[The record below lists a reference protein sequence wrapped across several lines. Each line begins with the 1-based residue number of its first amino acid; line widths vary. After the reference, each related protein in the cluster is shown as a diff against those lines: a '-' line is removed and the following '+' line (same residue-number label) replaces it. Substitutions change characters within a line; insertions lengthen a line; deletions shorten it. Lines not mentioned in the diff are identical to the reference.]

1 MRTESS
7 SDSPWTFAGE
17 SAALGDSSVTLV
29 DGTSFLVCSRSG
41 DVTPG
46 SVEGLFMVDTRVL
59 SGWRLLLNT
68 QRVDA
73 LSVSP
78 NGPFSATFVGRV
90 HDPATV
96 DAPISVVQR
105 RHVGHGMREDLEIRN
120 YSPNPVEV
128 CVELALTSD
137 FASLFDVKAGAA
149 PGVPTATIEPTATG
163 VKLVARTDDGAVEA
177 TTISCST
184 EPNRIN
190 GDRLVWDVA
199 IEAGER
205 WTNCLLVGVVVE
217 GEELMPSYGCG
228 QPVDNAVPVS
238 RLRKWRAEVTTI
250 ESDWPVLSAAVERS
264 AEDLGALRIF
274 DPNHPDRVVV
284 AAGAP
289 WFMTLFGRDSLFA
302 SWMALPLD
310 QDLARGVLLELAES
324 QGQLV
329 DPTTEEQPGRILHEV
344 RFDSGS
350 SRLLGGTNI
359 YYGTVDATP
368 LFIMLV
374 AELARW
380 TGITPTI
387 KDLMPAVDRALAWIT
402 DFGDRDGDGFIEY
415 SRSDPSGLENQ
426 GWKDSWD
433 GVRHRD
439 GTVATT
445 PIALCEAQGYVY
457 AAYRGRAEL
466 GRALGEPVAATTAFD
481 ARADHLRDAFDAAFW
496 LDDGGWYAIGLDS
509 MKSPIGSLT
518 SNIGHLLWTG
528 IVPDHRAGQL
538 AEHLASRAMFSGWG
552 LRTLAENAKGYN
564 PLSYHCGSVWPHD
577 TALAVAGLARYG
589 CDSEAQLLTEGLL
602 AASLHS
608 GGRLPELFAGF
619 ARDDLPSPIPYPA
632 SCSPQAWA
640 AASPLLLV
648 RAMLG
653 LEPNLL
659 TGTVRLRPR
668 LGDALNRLQL
678 LQVPLGNHRIDISV
692 SGSAIEV
699 AGLGKNIQLEV
710 DGV

>member
-1 MRTESS
+1 MRIESS
-7 SDSPWTFAGE
+7 TDSPWTFAGE

-29 DGTSFLVCSRSG
+29 DGTSFMVCSRSG

-59 SGWRLLLNT
+59 SRWNLLLNT

-90 HDPATV
+90 HDPSTV

-120 YSPNPVEV
+120 YSPNAVDL
-128 CVELALTSD
+128 CVELVATSD
-137 FASLFDVKAGAA
+137 FAGLFDVKAGAA
-149 PGVPTATIEPTATG
+149 PGLPAATISPTVTG
-163 VKLVARTDDGAVEA
+163 AKIVALNGEGAVEA
-177 TTISCST
+177 TFVSCSAV
-184 EPNRIN
+184 PDRIN
-190 GDRLVWDVA
+190 GDRLTWDITVGP
-199 IEAGER
+199 GER
-205 WTNCLLVGVVVE
+205 WTNCLLVGVVVN
-217 GEELMPSYGCG
+217 GAELEPSYGCG
-228 QPVDNAVPVS
+228 QPIDKAVPVS
-238 RLRKWRAEVTTI
+238 RLRQWRANVTAI
-250 ESDWPVLSAAVERS
+250 ECDWPVLSTAVERS

-289 WFMTLFGRDSLFA
+289 WFMTLFGRDSLLA

-310 QDLARGVLLELAES
+310 QELAKGVLRELAES
-324 QGQLV
+324 QGGRV

-344 RFDSGS
+344 RFDSAS
-350 SRLLGGTNI
+350 SRLLGGSNI
-359 YYGTVDATP
+359 YYGTIDATP
-368 LFIMLV
+368 LFVMLV

-380 TGITPTI
+380 TGITSTI
-387 KDLMPAVDRALAWIT
+387 VELMPAVDRALAWIT
-402 DFGDRDGDGFIEY
+402 DYGDRDGDGFIEY
-415 SRSDPSGLENQ
+415 LRSDPSGLENQ

-433 GVRHRD
+433 GVRHHD
-439 GTVATT
+439 GTVAKA

-466 GRALGEPVAATTAFD
+466 GRALNEPIAETDAFD
-481 ARADHLRDAFDAAFW
+481 ARADKLREAFDEAFW
-496 LDDGGWYAIGLDS
+496 LEDDGWYAIGLDAE
-509 MKSPIGSLT
+509 KSRIGSLT

-528 IVPDHRAGQL
+528 IVPEKRASRIAEQL
-538 AEHLASRAMFSGWG
+538 AGPAMFSGWG
-552 LRTLAENAKGYN
+552 LRTLAENANGYN

-589 CDSEAQLLTEGLL
+589 CDREAQLLTEGLL
-602 AASLHS
+602 AASAHS

-678 LQVPLGNHRIDISV
+678 RQIPLGDHRIDISV
-692 SGSAIEV
+692 SGPAVEV
-699 AGLGKNIQLEV
+699 SGLGENVRLRV
-710 DGV
+710 DSA